1 MSVPVKKLSDLGK
14 PWVGAPAW
22 QQRVAASHQPQTA
35 EAEQEAPLVPEVAAR
50 PAKQPV
56 DFDEEFRRQYQIWRG
71 DNPTRQLDRK
81 LPPMSPL
88 PPLPP
93 IENTKLDMRR
103 GARVVFMVGG
113 AALAAFYVAG
123 VLPNLNRSGLEP
135 AADPQAETTV
145 MKVASA
151 DAAGAKT
158 ARLEVPPMPP
168 AAKQPE
174 PPKWPDPVSVKP
186 AQENAP
192 AAQSAP
198 VAAAQPA
205 AAPVAEPPVKPARAI
220 PPEELELMLKRGE
233 EFIATGD
240 LAAAR
245 LVLERAARAQNA
257 RAAFAL
263 ASTYDPVVLEK
274 MKVVGTPGDLELA
287 IMWYERAKQYG
298 SKDAGQRLTALA
310 GRM

>member
-1 MSVPVKKLSDLGK
+1 MSVPAKKLSDLGK

-22 QQRVAASHQPQTA
+22 QRQVAASHETDTEGWQD
-35 EAEQEAPLVPEVAAR
+35 APLVPDAAT
-50 PAKQPV
+50 QPFEKPI
-56 DFDEEFRRQYQIWRG
+56 DFDQEFRRQYEIWRS
-71 DNPTRQLDRK
+71 DNPRRPLDRK

-88 PPLPP
+88 SPLPP
-93 IENTKLDMRR
+93 IEDTKTNWRR

-113 AALAAFYVAG
+113 AALAAYYVVG
-123 VLPNLNRSGLEP
+123 VMPNLSRDGNQSE
-135 AADPQAETTV
+135 PQAETTV
-145 MKVASA
+145 MKIASA
-151 DAAGAKT
+151 DGAKT
-158 ARLEVPPMPP
+158 ARLEVPPMP
-168 AAKQPE
+168 AAPQQPD
-174 PPKWPDPVSVKP
+174 PPKWPDPVTVKP
-186 AQENAP
+186 KPQDNPAP
-192 AAQSAP
+192 LSNPQAS
-198 VAAAQPA
+198 
-205 AAPVAEPPVKPARAI
+205 AAPDPVVAESAARPALVI
-220 PPEELELMLKRGE
+220 PQDELNLMIKRGE
-233 EFIATGD
+233 EFVATGD

-263 ASTYDPVVLEK
+263 ASTYDPAVLEK